1 MDMNKKKTIG
11 CETTHQFF
19 AQKRENKTNLSKETV
34 AETAQAA
41 RKSFSDF
48 TEFVYKARGGWT
60 DEKNNKHDGINLS
73 TDDAFKLFYGA
84 ESTFEFLQLFGV
96 NPHTDT
102 LEGMARK
109 LSGKQNFNLNPSHV
123 MDMLSSQSSHTM
135 YGVNRGDYNPEFAF
149 LLPQVILDA
158 IYLGYV
164 NSGMHLNW
172 IIRTQNTNGQDRA
185 TFPYIIM
192 GNGAVG
198 KTAEGADAKM
208 TTVEIGQKRP
218 TTTKLTGGI
227 EMTYEVLRG
236 TTLINLADALSYIG
250 EQMAMKA
257 DAMAI
262 KVLINGDMTDNSEAA
277 PVIGV
282 GTIGQFKSKDI
293 KRVIA
298 QMTRLMYNSSRMI
311 TGLETGL
318 DIDELPE
325 FAGYSG
331 ETKQFRTPPLGVPAN
346 FTREIFTMPSAN
358 QALLIDP
365 TRAMVKLEESGV
377 MIEQDKNIK
386 NQTVIGV
393 VSMSIGFAIARRNGR
408 VLLDKTVDFATDG
421 FPSYMD
427 VDALVAEYYQD

>member
-1 MDMNKKKTIG
+1 MDKNKRKTIG
-11 CETTHQFF
+11 CEMTHQFF
-19 AQKRENKTNLSKETV
+19 AKKRENKGELSKEAL
-34 AETAQAA
+34 AEAGDAA
-41 RKSFSDF
+41 KKSFPEFVD
-48 TEFVYKARGGWT
+48 FVYKIRSGWT
-60 DEKNNKHDGINLS
+60 NDKNEKYPPVNLS
-73 TDDAFKLFYGA
+73 TDAALKDFYGA
-84 ESTFEFLQLFGV
+84 ESTYEFLKLFGV
-96 NPHTDT
+96 NPETDT

-109 LSGKQNFNLNPSHV
+109 LTGKETFTLNPSQV
-123 MDMLSSQSSHTM
+123 MDMLTAQSFHT
-135 YGVNRGDYNPEFAF
+135 YGTQRGDYSPEFAF

-185 TFPYIIM
+185 TFPYVIM

-208 TTVEIGQKRP
+208 TTVKIGQKRP

-227 EMTYEVLRG
+227 EMTYEVLRS

-250 EQMAMKA
+250 EQMSMKA

-262 KVLINGDMTDNSEAA
+262 KVLINGDMADNSEAA

-282 GTIGQFKSKDI
+282 GAAGQFKSKDI
-293 KRVIA
+293 KRAIA
-298 QMTRLMYNSSRMI
+298 QMTRLTYTANRMI

-331 ETKQFRTPPLGVPAN
+331 ETKQFRFPPLGVPAN

-365 TRAMVKLEESGV
+365 TKAMIKLEESGV

-408 VLLDKTVDFATDG
+408 ILLDKTVDFATDG

-427 VDALVAEYYQD
+427 VDALVEEYYQD

>member
-1 MDMNKKKTIG
+1 MDKKKVIG
-11 CETTHQFF
+11 CEMTHQFF
-19 AQKRENKTNLSKETV
+19 AKKRENKGELSKEAV
-34 AETAQAA
+34 AEAGDAA
-41 RKSFSDF
+41 RKSFSEFVD
-48 TEFVYKARGGWT
+48 FVYKIRSGWT
-60 DEKNNKHDGINLS
+60 NDKNEKYPPVNLS
-73 TDDAFKLFYGA
+73 TDAALKLFYGA
-84 ESTFEFLQLFGV
+84 ESTYEFLKLFGV
-96 NPHTDT
+96 NAETDT

-109 LSGKQNFNLNPSHV
+109 LTGKETFTLNPSQV
-123 MDMLSSQSSHTM
+123 MDMLTAQSFHT
-135 YGVNRGDYNPEFAF
+135 YGTQRGDYSPEFAF

-185 TFPYIIM
+185 TFPYVIM

-208 TTVEIGQKRP
+208 TTVKIGQKRP

-227 EMTYEVLRG
+227 EMTYEVLRS

-250 EQMAMKA
+250 EQMSMKA

-262 KVLINGDMTDNSEAA
+262 KVLINGDMADNSEAA

-282 GTIGQFKSKDI
+282 GTTGQFKSKDI
-293 KRVIA
+293 KRAIA
-298 QMTRLMYNSSRMI
+298 QMTRLTYNSNRMI

-331 ETKQFRTPPLGVPAN
+331 ETKQFRLPPLGVPAN

-358 QALLIDP
+358 QVLLIDP
-365 TRAMVKLEESGV
+365 KKAMVKLEESGV

-408 VLLDKTVDFATDG
+408 VLLDKTIDFATDG

-427 VDALVAEYYQD
+427 VDALVEEYYQD